1 MLTTE
6 FDLDEYK
13 EVIRMEAKEEGLA
26 EGIKE
31 GKREGIKE
39 GMEKGKNEGKKEGQN
54 YVLELMAQGLS
65 YEEIKKKIE
74 ESPKKNHK

>member
-13 EVIRMEAKEEGLA
+13 EVIRLEALE
-26 EGIKE
+26 EGIK
-31 GKREGIKE
+31 
-39 GMEKGKNEGKKEGQN
+39 KGKNEGIEEGLKEGLKEGQN

-74 ESPKKNHK
+74 NPIKKIIESRID